1 MSGGGGESRG
11 RRRHHEEEHEEHVN
25 HEAWVIPY
33 ADVLTLLMAL
43 FLVLWALGDP
53 NPDKTVAAAES
64 FRRELG
70 GRGGISS
77 FDIGFGTG
85 GGPLANGG
93 ISVLEGAGPAPLAS
107 NGEIEQPDEDEENER
122 DGGPDD
128 DGILTGMPPTDIG
141 PEDPRFDPLD
151 SDGDD
156 EGDDIGP
163 PDVAG
168 GDATLDTDAAGVP
181 DDPVITPPDAGEGLG
196 DGSGT
201 DQGGLDPLDEIE
213 EAVREEAIGSGL
225 STSVGF
231 RREARGLVVSIVSDS
246 VLFGEGAATVQGDGI
261 VILDVIADAL
271 ADKPNPIIVE
281 GHTDS
286 RPISTPEFPSNWELS
301 TARATSVLRFL
312 TEVRGIDSGRLSA
325 SGYADTRPI
334 ADGDD
339 PASLARNRRVEI
351 VVIG

>member
-1 MSGGGGESRG
+1 MSGGSRG
-11 RRRHHEEEHEEHVN
+11 RRREHHEEHEEHVN

-53 NPDKTVAAAES
+53 NADKTELAAES

-70 GRGGISS
+70 GRGGISD

-93 ISVLEGAGPAPLAS
+93 VSVLEGAGPAPMAGDDDPEAAIGDTGDEG
-107 NGEIEQPDEDEENER
+107 NGEGI
-122 DGGPDD
+122 PDD
-128 DGILTGMPPTDIG
+128 SGILAGMPPESVEPD
-141 PEDPRFDPLD
+141 DPRFDPLD
-151 SDGDD
+151 DPSLGAPGDPTGDGAGTDGDGT
-156 EGDDIGP
+156 GDS
-163 PDVAG
+163 
-168 GDATLDTDAAGVP
+168 
-181 DDPVITPPDAGEGLG
+181 AGEPV
-196 DGSGT
+196 
-201 DQGGLDPLDEIE
+201 DPLDEIE
-213 EAVREEAIGSGL
+213 RAVRDEAVGSGL
-225 STSVGF
+225 STAVGF

-246 VLFGEGAATVQGDGI
+246 VLFGEGAAAVQPEGI
-261 VILDVIADAL
+261 RILDVVAQAL
-271 ADKPNPIIVE
+271 IDRPNSIIVE

-286 RPISTPEFPSNWELS
+286 RPISTAEFPSNWELS

-312 TEVRGIDSGRLSA
+312 SEDRGIDSGRLSA
-325 SGYADTRPI
+325 AGYADTRPLV
-334 ADGDD
+334 AADD